1 MPPYLSEIADDVYA
15 YVQPDG
21 GWCLNNAGLVVAD
34 GEALLIDTAATERR
48 ALALREAVKSVSPA
62 LPRLL
67 VNTHS
72 HGDHTFGNYLF
83 PEAAVV
89 GHRGTRTEVTQ
100 IGTHLT
106 TLWPDVCWGDLELR
120 PPQVTFEDRLTI
132 HVGDTEAQVLHLGP
146 AHTGSDVVVW
156 LPGRRVLFTGD
167 IVMSG
172 ATPFCP
178 MGSVAGSL
186 DAVRAL
192 RDLRP
197 RVVVAGHG
205 PVAGEELLDT
215 TEGYLLLLQRLAKEG
230 VAAGATVLDVA
241 REAELGAYG
250 ELLDAERIVPN
261 LHRAYLEEQGAERG
275 CPVDMSALFAEMVE
289 FNGGLP
295 ACHA

>member
-1 MPPYLSEIADDVYA
+1 MPPYLTEIADDVYA

-34 GEALLIDTAATERR
+34 GEALLVDTAATERR

-89 GHRGTRTEVTQ
+89 GHRGTRAEVTQ
-100 IGTHLT
+100 VGLHLT
-106 TLWPDVCWGDLELR
+106 TLWPDVCWGDLKLR
-120 PPQVTFEDRLTI
+120 PPQVTFEDRLTV
-132 HVGDTEAQVLHLGP
+132 HVGGTEVQVLHLGP

-156 LPGRRVLFTGD
+156 LPGQRVLFTGD

-215 TEGYLLLLQRLAKEG
+215 TEGYFLLLQRLAKDG

-241 REAELGAYG
+241 REAELGVYG
-250 ELLDAERIVPN
+250 KLLDAERIVPN
-261 LHRAYLEEQGAERG
+261 LHRAYLEERGAERG
-275 CPVDMSALFAEMVE
+275 CPVDMPALFAEMVE